1 MQARKIFSP
10 NGILI
15 NFTLLVTGLFF
26 LVYGLVEAKDFL
38 APLVLAFI
46 LAVLTFPLANKLE
59 SKGLNRILATII
71 NVLILLIL
79 ALLFFFVI
87 SWQMKNIVDDWEDI
101 KETILPKIEQ
111 AESYI
116 LQLTPMEKGDLEEY
130 KSKMG
135 MADEENE
142 SGDKDEKKEE
152 NEDNKDSGENGE
164 QAVAVIGGAAG
175 FLTDF
180 LITFVYIFF
189 FIHFRNRFKKFILM
203 LFDSQK
209 QEEVKDIISKS
220 TDVVQH
226 YLIGRLLLMVVLVVL
241 YGLGLWISGVENF
254 IVVSI
259 IAAILSLIPFVG
271 NFFGYFLAM
280 VMALFSGGDMSILI
294 GVSVTFL
301 LVQFLDSY
309 ILQPIVLGDKLNV
322 HPFFI
327 IFSVILGNAIWGIL
341 GMVLAIPIFAI
352 ISVVSRNV
360 PAFGAFGYLFSS
372 DEEDS

>member
-1 MQARKIFSP
+1 MQSNKIFTP

-15 NFTLLVTGLFF
+15 NFTLLVSGLFF
-26 LVYGLVEAKDFL
+26 LIYGLVEAKEFL

-46 LAVLTFPLANKLE
+46 LATLTFPLANKLE
-59 SKGLNRILATII
+59 SKGMKRIWTSII
-71 NVLILLIL
+71 NILILLIM
-79 ALLFFFVI
+79 AALFFLVI
-87 SWQMKNIVDDWEDI
+87 SWQMKTIVDDWEDI
-101 KETILPKIEQ
+101 KETLLPKIEK
-111 AESYI
+111 AEAYL
-116 LQLTPMEKGDLEEY
+116 LQYTPMEKGGLDKY
-130 KSKMG
+130 KSNVG
-135 MADEENE
+135 VGDEDVESEEGEEDENNEE
-142 SGDKDEKKEE
+142 SGEK
-152 NEDNKDSGENGE
+152 GE
-164 QAVAVIGGAAG
+164 QAVAVLGSAAG

-189 FIHFRNRFKKFILM
+189 FIHFRNRFKQFILK
-203 LFDSQK
+203 LFDSHQ
-209 QEEVKDIISKS
+209 QAEVRKIISKS
-220 TDVVQH
+220 ADVVQH
-226 YLIGRLLLMVVLVVL
+226 YLIGRLLLMIVLVVL

-280 VMALFSGGDMSILI
+280 AMALFSGGDMSIMI
-294 GVSVTFL
+294 GVSITFL

-372 DEEDS
+372 EKEDS

>member
-1 MQARKIFSP
+1 MNTQKPFTP

-26 LVYGLVEAKDFL
+26 LIYGLVEAKGFL

-46 LAVLTFPLANKLE
+46 LAILTFPLANKLE
-59 SKGLNRILATII
+59 SKGMKRIWTTII

-79 ALLFFFVI
+79 AGLFFLVI
-87 SWQMKNIVDDWEDI
+87 SWQMKTIMDDWDDI
-101 KETILPKIEQ
+101 KTTILPKIEKVE
-111 AESYI
+111 AYI
-116 LQLTPMEKGDLEEY
+116 LQHTPMEEGELDEY
-130 KSKMG
+130 KSDMG
-135 MADEENE
+135 VGEEE
-142 SGDKDEKKEE
+142 QETEEETKKEE
-152 NEDNKDSGENGE
+152 NEDNGEKGK
-164 QAVAVIGGAAG
+164 QAVAVVGSAAG

-189 FIHFRNRFKKFILM
+189 FIHFRNRFKHFILV
-203 LFDSQK
+203 LFDSHK
-209 QEEVKDIISKS
+209 QAEIRKIISKS
-220 TDVVQH
+220 AEVVQH
-226 YLIGRLLLMVVLVVL
+226 YLIGRLLLMIVLVIL
-241 YGLGLWISGVENF
+241 YGLGLWVSGVQNF

-259 IAAILSLIPFVG
+259 IASILSIIPFVG

-280 VMALFSGGDMSILI
+280 AMALFSGGDMSILI
-294 GVSVTFL
+294 GVTITFL

-327 IFSVILGNAIWGIL
+327 IVSVILGNAIWGIV
-341 GMVLAIPIFAI
+341 GMILAIPIFAI

-360 PAFGAFGYLFSS
+360 PAFGAFAYLFSS
-372 DEEDS
+372 DKKES